1 MKVLVLHSAVA
12 PDAPPEELDTLIAAE
27 AVEAALAARG
37 HAASRAGYV
46 KDRTGLES
54 LLRASAPDIVFNLV
68 EGVDGLGGLAPQAPR
83 ALSELGWR
91 FTGVSAEAMDLTN
104 DKPRTKALL
113 RQAGLATPDWCVPP
127 DWAGLD
133 GRPWIVKAALEDA
146 SLGLDDGC
154 VVTGR
159 AAAIARAAA
168 CAAAHGGDWF
178 AEAFIAGREFNIAIL
193 DGRVLPM
200 AEMRFERWPEG
211 KPRIVGYDAKWR
223 EDSAGWN
230 GTVRHFG
237 VEREELELAA
247 ALKQVCEKV
256 WSLFDLTGFARV
268 DFRVDENG
276 VPLILEINANPCITP
291 DAGFAAAAAEAG
303 MSYGEVIEALVAAA

>member
-1 MKVLVLHSAVA
+1 VKVLVLHSAVA

-37 HAASRAGYV
+37 HAASRADYV
-46 KDRTGLES
+46 KDRAGLEA
-54 LLRASAPDIVFNLV
+54 LLRGHAPDIVFNLV

-83 ALSELGWR
+83 ALRELGCR

-159 AAAIARAAA
+159 MAAVARAAA

-178 AEAFIAGREFNIAIL
+178 AEAFIAGREFNIAL
-193 DGRVLPM
+193 LPGRVLPM

-237 VEREELELAA
+237 VEQEEPELAI
-247 ALKQVCEKV
+247 ALKQACEKV
-256 WSLFDLTGFARV
+256 WSLFGLTGFARV

-276 VPLILEINANPCITP
+276 LPLILEINANPCITP

-303 MSYGEVIEALVAAA
+303 MNYGDVIEALVTAA